1 MNSETLSVDVLVI
14 GSGLAGLAVTLHI
27 LDSSMLNVAMVTKS
41 ALMHSNSTMA
51 QGGVAS
57 VIDTNPYDS
66 PESHIDDTLRSGGG
80 LCDENAVSAIVKD
93 GHAMIKWLERH
104 GVFFDRNDDGL
115 DVALEGGHSHA
126 RVLHM
131 KDATGRGITSALIES
146 LLRKQE
152 KFGTQI
158 RLLENALTTHL
169 LMNESSVCGAHIIKD
184 NKSITVSARY
194 VVLATGGAGQVYE
207 RTTNPSIATADGIAI
222 AFRAGAEVADMEF
235 VQFHPTA
242 LHKPGAPAFLV
253 SEAVRGAGAIL
264 TDKKGERFVT
274 RFDER
279 GELATRDI
287 VSKAI
292 HQTMVEQGTRHVFL
306 DLRPV
311 GKEKLTNHFTNIVE
325 TLGDYG
331 FDPLNEPVPVSPAAH
346 YLMGGVATDLRGRTN
361 LGGLYAV
368 GECASTGLHGANR
381 LASNSLLEAGVMGL
395 RAARDITARSHFE
408 ARLRPRVLANS
419 GVNSI
424 WENIALPADTAEFQ
438 RQMIVHAGMFR
449 KEDGLR
455 YLRSTR
461 FGSDNHVL
469 DGVTRAY
476 GEANSAVDI
485 KAFEAAN
492 IFLVGSLIASFAI
505 DRKESRGAHA
515 RNDYPNPVAGYC
527 HSRRMRISDAN
538 WSIRDASVLAPPP
551 VVAVR

>member
-1 MNSETLSVDVLVI
+1 MNSQTLSVDVLVI

-27 LDSSMLNVAMVTKS
+27 LDSSVLNVAMVTKS
-41 ALMHSNSTMA
+41 SLMDSNSTMA

-57 VIDTNPYDS
+57 VIDSNPYDS

-80 LCDENAVSAIVKD
+80 LCDEDAVAAIVKD
-93 GHAMIKWLERH
+93 GHGMIKWLERH
-104 GVFFDRNDDGL
+104 GVFFDRNDETL

-131 KDATGRGITSALIES
+131 KDATGRGITSALVES

-152 KFGTQI
+152 KFGLQI
-158 RLLENALTTHL
+158 QLLENALATHL
-169 LMNESSVCGAHIIKD
+169 LMNDNNVCGAHVIQHG
-184 NKSITVSARY
+184 KSITVSARY
-194 VVLATGGAGQVYE
+194 IVLATGGAGQVYE
-207 RTTNPSIATADGIAI
+207 RTTNPSIATADGIAM

-242 LHKPGAPAFLV
+242 LHKIGAPAFLV
-253 SEAVRGAGAIL
+253 SEAVRGAGAVLI
-264 TDKKGERFVT
+264 DKHGERFVQ

-292 HQTMVEQGTRHVFL
+292 HQTMVEQDMRHVLL

-311 GKEKLTNHFTNIVE
+311 GVEKLTNHFTNIVQ
-325 TLGDYG
+325 TLKNHG
-331 FDPLNEPVPVSPAAH
+331 FDPLNEPIPISPAAH
-346 YLMGGVATDLRGRTN
+346 YLMGGVVTDMRGRTN

-395 RAARDITARSHFE
+395 RTARDITARSHFE
-408 ARLRPRVLANS
+408 ARMRPRVLSNA
-419 GVNSI
+419 GANSI
-424 WENIALPADTAEFQ
+424 WENISLPADIAEFQ

-449 KEDGLR
+449 KDDGLR
-455 YLRSTR
+455 YLRSAR
-461 FGSDNHVL
+461 FGSSNHVL
-469 DGVTRAY
+469 DGATRAY
-476 GEANSAVDI
+476 GERNPALDA
-485 KAFEAAN
+485 KTFEAAN

-505 DRKESRGAHA
+505 ARKESRGAHA
-515 RNDYPNPVAGYC
+515 RIDFPNPVAGYC
-527 HSRRMRISDAN
+527 RSRRMRISDAN
-538 WSIRDASVLAPPP
+538 WSVRDVSVLAPPP
-551 VVAVR
+551 GGVVR